1 MNSGIY
7 ILKNKKN
14 NKIYVGQSI
23 NLAQREKD
31 HFRKLQHNTHEN
43 DHLQKSF
50 NKYGMNNFSFHIL
63 LRVPPEFL
71 NNAEKYF
78 INLFSTTNSRYGYN
92 KTYGG
97 DSEIPSIEAR
107 QKMSKAKKK
116 MYKEGLFNPLD
127 NLPSYYK
134 NGDFQKEVLSEKH
147 KGKRFSPKTEFKKGH
162 IPHNKDNGIIE
173 KAGGLLYIEECIKK
187 HMTLSEAAK
196 NIGCLSTG
204 CITKFLR
211 KHNMTWG
218 KLIQKIFDF
227 DDNQLSNYYL
237 WQNHKRY
244 NDSGIL
250 RVSISF
256 KLGNHLRPIYNYN
269 YNYTSITARS
279 LMELKKKVL
288 KKQME
293 WIVYDENKVLQYQQN
308 DIDFYKKKEKNFL
321 PYRMLYS
328 KMKYRFQYNKN
339 YKKYYIAQSDDLYHC
354 ILQTIS
360 FLKLN
365 DYDEGYISYL
375 KDYLTRVDFY
385 NISLVDYEKNIT
397 LCLNTGP
404 CYNNCLYCFNDV
416 LNMPEM
422 SFHIAK
428 YLIDKDLSYITAI
441 SITGGEPTLNKNL
454 LKIVQYAKSQGL
466 KVKIDTSLSF
476 GTKNI
481 SKDIDLINISIKNY
495 QHLLDIKD
503 DIEYLLDNN
512 YNCELNLV
520 YHPDYLQDKEL
531 SQINNIISRFDI
543 PLRIVEMDVSCCDF
557 NQSPSR
563 QELLK
568 ATSFFPKNDVYIE
581 TKANGIE
588 RVI

>member
-204 CITKFLR
+204 CITKFLH

-308 DIDFYKKKEKNFL
+308 DIDFYKKKEKNFA
-321 PYRMLYS
+321 MQV
-328 KMKYRFQYNKN
+328 K
-339 YKKYYIAQSDDLYHC
+339 DLY
-354 ILQTIS
+354 
-360 FLKLN
+360 
-365 DYDEGYISYL
+365 G
-375 KDYLTRVDFY
+375 
-385 NISLVDYEKNIT
+385 
-397 LCLNTGP
+397 
-404 CYNNCLYCFNDV
+404 
-416 LNMPEM
+416 
-422 SFHIAK
+422 
-428 YLIDKDLSYITAI
+428 
-441 SITGGEPTLNKNL
+441 
-454 LKIVQYAKSQGL
+454 
-466 KVKIDTSLSF
+466 
-476 GTKNI
+476 
-481 SKDIDLINISIKNY
+481 
-495 QHLLDIKD
+495 
-503 DIEYLLDNN
+503 
-512 YNCELNLV
+512 
-520 YHPDYLQDKEL
+520 
-531 SQINNIISRFDI
+531 
-543 PLRIVEMDVSCCDF
+543 
-557 NQSPSR
+557 
-563 QELLK
+563 
-568 ATSFFPKNDVYIE
+568 
-581 TKANGIE
+581 
-588 RVI
+588 